1 MKLFSFV
8 DRKEEYEKVKDE
20 SSESASTIKSAE
32 LQYKEKATQL
42 LNCTELTNS
51 VCIDY
56 IEAQEDGKGTRT
68 IRGHATRKRDG
79 WFCVDFVSTPK
90 DFKV

>member
-1 MKLFSFV
+1 M
-8 DRKEEYEKVKDE
+8 DRKEEYDKVKDE

-42 LNCTELTNS
+42 LSYTELTNS

-56 IEAQEDGKGTRT
+56 IEAREDGKGTRT
-68 IRGHATRKRDG
+68 IRGHVTRKKDG
-79 WFCVDFVSTPK
+79 WFCVDLVSTDK